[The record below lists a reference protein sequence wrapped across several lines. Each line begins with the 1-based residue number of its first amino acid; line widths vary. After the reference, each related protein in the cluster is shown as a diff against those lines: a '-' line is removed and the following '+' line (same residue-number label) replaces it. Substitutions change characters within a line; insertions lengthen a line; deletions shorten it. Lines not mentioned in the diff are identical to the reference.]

1 MPPDAYVDLG
11 AVGFDLT
18 RLHTGREGVDAILMF
33 VAVGHEAS
41 FRVERSERRHV
52 AVCARFSGIAPV
64 VALVDP
70 RLTVSTRDL
79 AMRPDTRANRS
90 EPMRRVELN
99 RRVGSHWF
107 APVFARGGVERTG
120 LS

>member
-1 MPPDAYVDLG
+1 MPPDPYVDLG

-52 AVCARFSGIAPV
+52 AVCARSSGIAPV
-64 VALVDP
+64 VALVRSPVD
-70 RLTVSTRDL
+70 RLDKRLGYASRYSSE
-79 AMRPDTRANRS
+79 RERADANS
-90 EPMRRVELN
+90 
-99 RRVGSHWF
+99 
-107 APVFARGGVERTG
+107 
-120 LS
+120 